1 MAFRLEPA
9 EVIPRQLLK
18 CPFICLVGYCCAE
31 YSNDRTRQ
39 SDQSSLSI
47 TSRGKISL
55 ISLEQVTHENRPKK
69 KEELRTEKRGAQ
81 KHNLRGL
88 MSCDS
93 IFFLVL
99 F

>member
-1 MAFRLEPA
+1 
-9 EVIPRQLLK
+9 
-18 CPFICLVGYCCAE
+18 VGYCCAE